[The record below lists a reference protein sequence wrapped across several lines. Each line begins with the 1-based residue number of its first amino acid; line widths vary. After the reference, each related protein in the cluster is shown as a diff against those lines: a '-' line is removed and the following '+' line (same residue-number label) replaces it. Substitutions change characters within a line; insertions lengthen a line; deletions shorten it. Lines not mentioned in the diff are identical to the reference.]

1 MDTVKPDHA
10 VPSSCGIAV
19 MAKASVPVSAK
30 TRVVQPLTIDEAAA
44 FNTASLQDVAA
55 NIRAAG
61 KHTDIAGYMAFGP
74 PGPDSVAF
82 FRRVLPPDIG
92 LLEAS
97 YPYFGDCLFSAI
109 EQLLGRGHA
118 GAVVLNSDLPT
129 MPTSLLVAAAGV
141 LAQPGDCA
149 VLGPSTDGGYNLLGV
164 KHAHRRLF
172 EDIAWSTEHV
182 ARQTLERAA
191 EIGLRV
197 HVLPAWY
204 DVDDVASLKT
214 LHSELCDETMFS
226 ATLQSHHAPHT
237 ARLMRSLVADT
248 DLAGRLAAAAGADAQ
263 RAAE

>member
-19 MAKASVPVSAK
+19 MAKASVPGRAK
-30 TRVVQPLTIDEAAA
+30 TRLVPPLTIDEAAA
-44 FNTASLQDVAA
+44 LNTAFLQDVAA

-74 PGPDSVAF
+74 PGPESVAF

-92 LLEAS
+92 LLAAW
-97 YPYFGDCLFSAI
+97 YPYFGDCLLSAI
-109 EQLLGRGHA
+109 EQLLARGHA
-118 GAVVLNSDLPT
+118 CAVVLNSDSPT
-129 MPTSLLVAAAGV
+129 MPTSFLIETARLLAE
-141 LAQPGDCA
+141 PGDCA
-149 VLGPSTDGGYNLLGV
+149 VLGPATDGGYNLLGV

-172 EDIAWSTEHV
+172 EDITWSSEQV
-182 ARQTLERAA
+182 VRQTLERAA

-204 DVDDVASLKT
+204 DVDDAASLKT
-214 LHSELCDETMFS
+214 LRSELCDKTMFS
-226 ATLQSHHAPHT
+226 ATRQAHQAPHT
-237 ARLMRSLVADT
+237 ARLLDALLADT
-248 DLAGRLAAAAGADAQ
+248 DLADRLACATGAQ